1 MEAKFKDKIAE
12 EEKTFLAKCQNRVQI
27 AESIDYKKLKKL
39 QIDERKS
46 LANEVFKWILVAV
59 YT

>member
-1 MEAKFKDKIAE
+1 MEAKYKDKIAE
-12 EEKTFLAKCQNRVQI
+12 EEKAYFANCQKRVQF

-46 LANEVFKWILVAV
+46 LAN
-59 YT
+59 

>member
-12 EEKTFLAKCQNRVQI
+12 EEKTFLAKCQKRVQI

>member
-39 QIDERKS
+39 
-46 LANEVFKWILVAV
+46 
-59 YT
+59 